1 MSSELIVRYYVSK
14 LYCVFSFNLRPLLE
28 WDFLLFQIV
37 FNYKRLGLGITA
49 FKIFLFLSRY
59 LGLDLKSSIVIP
71 EWRKDYKHICLR
83 SRPVTPNVVR
93 QLVS

>member
-1 MSSELIVRYYVSK
+1 MSSELIVRYFVSK

-59 LGLDLKSSIVIP
+59 LGLDLKSSIVIYLDGG
-71 EWRKDYKHICLR
+71 KIVNILDNILYH
-83 SRPVTPNVVR
+83 
-93 QLVS
+93 VSCNSM

>member
-14 LYCVFSFNLRPLLE
+14 LCCVFSFNLCPLLE

-59 LGLDLKSSIVIP
+59 LGLDLKSSIVIYLDGG
-71 EWRKDYKHICLR
+71 KIVNILDNILYH
-83 SRPVTPNVVR
+83 
-93 QLVS
+93 VSCNSM